1 VSDPSLSA
9 EAREKMAQAAAL
21 WFARS
26 RSGAFS
32 RADRQALQAW
42 LGESAAHRQAYIE
55 IIDLWNDA
63 EGLRGSPEVLSM
75 REAALRRYPALARR
89 RFPPMAAAC
98 AVLVCAAALGVG
110 AYVTLVSSRPVI
122 QVFQTGVGQTATIAL
137 IDGSR
142 LTLDTDTTVRTAIGP
157 HRRDIRLERGRAFF
171 KVAHD
176 ASRPFVVAA
185 AGKTVTATGTAFEV
199 TAEPKHFEVLLVEGH
214 VRVSQ
219 AVAKAGVGPE
229 GAMSADL
236 DPGARLIGTEG
247 GKWILTRSTG
257 PGDLAWMDGELVF
270 DNKPLG
276 EIAREMNRYSRRKI
290 VVADPSVASRT
301 VYGAFMAGDV
311 DQFAHAL
318 ADYKIARIQ
327 SQTETEIVLS
337 AP

>member
-1 VSDPSLSA
+1 MTEPLPPA
-9 EAREKMAQAAAL
+9 EAREKLAQAAAR

-32 RADRQALQAW
+32 KADRQALQAW
-42 LGESAAHRQAYIE
+42 LDESPAHRQAYVE

-63 EGLRGSPEVLSM
+63 EGLRGSPEVLAM
-75 REAALRRYPALARR
+75 REAALRRYPALGRR
-89 RFPPMAAAC
+89 RFPAMAAVC
-98 AVLVCAAALGVG
+98 AGLVCAAALGWG
-110 AYVTLVSSRPVI
+110 AYLAALTARPVI

-157 HRRDIRLERGRAFF
+157 HRREIRLQRGRAFF

-176 ASRPFVVAA
+176 ASRPFVVEA

-199 TAEPKHFEVLLVEGH
+199 TAEAKRFEVLLVEGH
-214 VRVSQ
+214 VRVSEGR
-219 AVAKAGVGPE
+219 AGLDQGR
-229 GAMSADL
+229 AMSADL
-236 DPGARLIGTEG
+236 DPGARLTATDG
-247 GKWILTRSTG
+247 GKWILARSAG
-257 PGDLAWMDGELVF
+257 PGDLAWMTGELVF
-270 DNKPLG
+270 NDKPLS
-276 EIAREMNRYSRRKI
+276 EIVREMNRYSRRKI
-290 VVADPSVASRT
+290 VVADADVGART

-318 ADYKIARIQ
+318 VDYRIARIR
-327 SQTETEIVLS
+327 SQTETEIVLA

>member
-1 VSDPSLSA
+1 VTKHTPPIED
-9 EAREKMAQAAAL
+9 REKLAQTAAR

-32 RADRQALQAW
+32 KADRLALQVW
-42 LGESAAHRQAYIE
+42 LEESAEHRQAYVE

-63 EGLRGSPEVLSM
+63 EGLRASPEVLSM

-89 RFPPMAAAC
+89 RFPAMAAAC
-98 AVLVCAAALGVG
+98 AVLACAAALGLG
-110 AYVTLVSSRPVI
+110 AYIMGLTQRPVI
-122 QVFQTGVGQTATIAL
+122 QVFQTGVGQTAVIAL

-176 ASRPFVVAA
+176 TSRPFVVEA

-199 TAEPKHFEVLLVEGH
+199 TAEAKRFEVLLVEGH

-219 AVAKAGVGPE
+219 AKAGVGAE
-229 GAMSADL
+229 RTVSADL
-236 DPGARLIGTEG
+236 DPGSRLIAAEG
-247 GKWILTRSTG
+247 GKWILARSAG
-257 PGDLAWMDGELVF
+257 AGDLAWMDGELVF
-270 DNKPLG
+270 DGKALG

-290 VVADPSVASRT
+290 VVADPAVASRT

-311 DQFAHAL
+311 DQFVHAL
-318 ADYKIARIQ
+318 VDYRMARIQ
-327 SQTETEIVLS
+327 SQTENEVVLS

>member
-1 VSDPSLSA
+1 MTGPIPPVETHDKL
-9 EAREKMAQAAAL
+9 AQAAAL

-26 RSGAFS
+26 RSGALS

-42 LGESAAHRQAYIE
+42 LDESAAHRQAYIE

-63 EGLRGSPEVLSM
+63 EGLRASPEVLSM

-89 RFPPMAAAC
+89 RLPAMAAAC
-98 AVLVCAAALGVG
+98 AVLACAAALGLG
-110 AYVTLVSSRPVI
+110 AYVVTLSARPVV

-142 LTLDTDTTVRTAIGP
+142 LTLDTDTTVSTAIGP
-157 HRRDIRLERGRAFF
+157 RCRDIRLKRGRAFF

-176 ASRPFVVAA
+176 ASRPFVVQA

-199 TAEPKHFEVLLVEGH
+199 TAEARRFEVLLVEGH

-219 AVAKAGVGPE
+219 AKAGLGTGRTV
-229 GAMSADL
+229 SADL
-236 DPGARLIGTEG
+236 DPGARLTATEG
-247 GKWILTRSTG
+247 GKWVLTRSSGT
-257 PGDLAWMDGELVF
+257 GDLAWMNGELVF

-290 VVADPSVASRT
+290 VVADAAVASRT

-311 DQFAHAL
+311 DQFTHAL
-318 ADYKIARIQ
+318 VDYRIARIQ
-327 SQTETEIVLS
+327 SQTEDEIVLS

>member
-1 VSDPSLSA
+1 MTGSPPPI
-9 EAREKMAQAAAL
+9 ETREKLAQTAAR

-32 RADRQALQAW
+32 KADRQALQAW
-42 LGESAAHRQAYIE
+42 LDESAAHRQAYIE

-63 EGLRGSPEVLSM
+63 EGLRASPEVLSM

-89 RFPPMAAAC
+89 RVPTMAAAC
-98 AVLVCAAALGVG
+98 AVLACAAALGLG
-110 AYVTLVSSRPVI
+110 GYIVTLTSRPVV
-122 QVFQTGVGQTATIAL
+122 QMFQTGVGQTATIAL

-142 LTLDTDTTVRTAIGP
+142 LTLDTDTTVSTAIGA
-157 HRRDIRLERGRAFF
+157 HRRDIRLQRGRAFF

-176 ASRPFVVAA
+176 ASRPFVVEA

-199 TAEPKHFEVLLVEGH
+199 TAEAKRFEVLLVEGH

-219 AVAKAGVGPE
+219 GVAKAGLGP
-229 GAMSADL
+229 GRTMSADL
-236 DPGARLIGTEG
+236 DPGARLIATEG
-247 GKWILTRSTG
+247 GKWILARSAG
-257 PGDLAWMDGELVF
+257 VGDLAWMNGELVF
-270 DNKPLG
+270 DGKPLG

-290 VVADPSVASRT
+290 VMADPAVASRT

-318 ADYKIARIQ
+318 VDYRIARIQ
-327 SQTETEIVLS
+327 SQTENEIVLS